1 MTKPPKV
8 LYVGPTD
15 YLIKLKTRLDLLG
28 ETDSNESMIY
38 LRRKQSDSTM
48 RGTLVHELMHAII
61 FESGI
66 AKVMSWNNET
76 EEEFVSVV
84 SPWVQAVI
92 QDNPALLDYLHGEEA
107 A

>member
-1 MTKPPKV
+1 MKPPKV

-15 YLIKLKTRLDLLG
+15 YDVKVTQHLELLG
-28 ETDSNESMIY
+28 ETDSNNGLI
-38 LRRKQSDSTM
+38 LLKRKQSASTM
-48 RGTLVHELMHAII
+48 RGTLVHEILHAIV

-66 AKVMSWNNET
+66 AKVCGWNT
-76 EEEFVSVV
+76 DAEEEFVSVV
-84 SPWVQAVI
+84 APWIQAVI